1 MQTLGPK
8 LETFTAGVTK
18 KYGFD
23 GGFHEAMQSIAA
35 VGGEEKDEKIR
46 CATQPTLPPSPRR
59 RYAAVTRAFP
69 RREHLHSRAQTSTLP
84 PQAGSPNSPAARI
97 L

>member
-1 MQTLGPK
+1 MICVRVPQERMQTLGPK

-46 CATQPTLPPSPRR
+46 CATQPTLPPSPCRR
-59 RYAAVTRAFP
+59 
-69 RREHLHSRAQTSTLP
+69 
-84 PQAGSPNSPAARI
+84 
-97 L
+97 

>member
-46 CATQPTLPPSPRR
+46 CATQPLSLPLP
-59 RYAAVTRAFP
+59 AAVTQPLQERFRA
-69 RREHLHSRAQTSTLP
+69 ENTSTAEPKRAPCPVKPVLQIHQQP
-84 PQAGSPNSPAARI
+84 GP
-97 L
+97 